1 MYCRGRSVFPASSRF
16 RAIAVCVSLA
26 AALLGRAMEPAAAAP
41 ANQLAD
47 GIWRVQG
54 RAIHGTRRCGDWLV
68 RLTNRQGELSGV
80 VSLARSSVP
89 LQILTLQPDGSFS
102 GTTQAGLTG
111 SRHARAY
118 RISGKFSGDTVS
130 LTLEDN
136 LCPPR
141 HGTAVREAG
150 GG

>member
-1 MYCRGRSVFPASSRF
+1 MYCRGISAVRGSARFLPA
-16 RAIAVCVSLA
+16 ALCALLA
-26 AALLGRAMEPAAAAP
+26 ALACEQVARPAAADP
-41 ANQLAD
+41 PD

-54 RAIHGTRRCGDWLV
+54 RAIHGTRCGDWLV
-68 RLTNRQGELSGV
+68 TLTNRQGQLSGV
-80 VSLARSSVP
+80 VALARASVP
-89 LQILTLQPDGSFS
+89 IENLVLQPDGSFS
-102 GTTQAGLTG
+102 GATRAGLVG

-118 RISGKFSGDTVS
+118 RVSGRFAGDTVK

-141 HGTAVREAG
+141 HGTAARQAG